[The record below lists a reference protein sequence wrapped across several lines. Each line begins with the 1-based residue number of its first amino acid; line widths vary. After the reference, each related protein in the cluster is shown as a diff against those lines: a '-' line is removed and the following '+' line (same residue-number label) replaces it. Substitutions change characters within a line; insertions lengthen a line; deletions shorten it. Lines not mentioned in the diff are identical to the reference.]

1 MEEPAAWMAFLTA
14 CIQQIQEQYG
24 LLMVWSR
31 EPTHWMKTTLATWT
45 PNGPSISYA
54 PVDTSLLT
62 PEARKY

>member
-1 MEEPAAWMAFLTA
+1 
-14 CIQQIQEQYG
+14 
-24 LLMVWSR
+24 
-31 EPTHWMKTTLATWT
+31 MKTTLATWT